1 MMEASIRSIL
11 RCLLVLQRVLLLQ
24 TIRRTTHAGGL
35 APPTGE
41 LVLVMRDCRIVIK
54 SGRVISR
61 IRGTIVPFVNNYISF
76 QVVLYKYLVYIDS
89 CAFTH
94 VFIEHCRV

>member
-11 RCLLVLQRVLLLQ
+11 RCLLVLQRMLLLQ

-41 LVLVMRDCRIVIK
+41 LVLVMRVCRLVIK
-54 SGRVISR
+54 SGRAISR
-61 IRGTIVPFVNNYISF
+61 IRGTIVPFVKYYISF

-89 CAFTH
+89 CASTH
-94 VFIEHCRV
+94 VFIDHCRV

>member
-11 RCLLVLQRVLLLQ
+11 RCLLVLQRMLLLQ

-41 LVLVMRDCRIVIK
+41 LVLVMRGCRIVIK

-61 IRGTIVPFVNNYISF
+61 IRITFYLGLGWFDIYHNIYGVFCI
-76 QVVLYKYLVYIDS
+76 LVYY
-89 CAFTH
+89 
-94 VFIEHCRV
+94 

>member
-11 RCLLVLQRVLLLQ
+11 RCLLVLQRMLLLQ

-76 QVVLYKYLVYIDS
+76 QVVLYKYLDILTAVHPRTCS
-89 CAFTH
+89 
-94 VFIEHCRV
+94 